1 MDKFT
6 IYNTLGEADVAAS
19 ANAYARA
26 LTIWK
31 AENEI
36 PSGQI
41 EEAVEA
47 VFDTVT
53 GRIPVPALVNFA
65 VNRLSQDPRAF
76 KSLSSRV
83 HAYVTAQK
91 RTESNPSGRL
101 EVVQGKLGGV
111 SRLFLPGQSA
121 VKSA

>member
-1 MDKFT
+1 MDKYTEF
-6 IYNTLGEADVAAS
+6 NSLGEADVAAS

-26 LTIWK
+26 LTEWK
-31 AENEI
+31 AQNEI
-36 PSGQI
+36 PSDQI
-41 EEAVEA
+41 EAAVEA

-76 KSLSSRV
+76 KSLSARV

-91 RTESNPSGRL
+91 QTEINPSGRL
-101 EVVQGKLGGV
+101 QVVQGKQGGI
-111 SRLFLPGQSA
+111 SRLARPGQTVA
-121 VKSA
+121 RTA